1 MAWVAFWKQGID
13 PAMFFRRPIGR
24 EFIVDITAVNSR
36 YFESCVFGNT
46 GILVLDSNA

>member
-24 EFIVDITAVNSR
+24 GFILDITVVNR
-36 YFESCVFGNT
+36 YFESHVFGNI
-46 GILVLDSNA
+46 GILMLDSNA